1 MVGGIIPLLRAA
13 SFRFD
18 GRLEQ
23 ESAAD
28 AMLWN
33 VEVRSCFSEQPSR
46 EAQVRSVRQLATCW
60 IWSDMKETAN

>member
-23 ESAAD
+23 ESANAY
-28 AMLWN
+28 
-33 VEVRSCFSEQPSR
+33 
-46 EAQVRSVRQLATCW
+46 LAG
-60 IWSDMKETAN
+60 

>member
-23 ESAAD
+23 ESAQYATS
-28 AMLWN
+28 ANW
-33 VEVRSCFSEQPSR
+33 
-46 EAQVRSVRQLATCW
+46 LA
-60 IWSDMKETAN
+60 I

>member
-23 ESAAD
+23 ESAPVARTTD
-28 AMLWN
+28 RASIWGPF
-33 VEVRSCFSEQPSR
+33 FS
-46 EAQVRSVRQLATCW
+46 
-60 IWSDMKETAN
+60 